1 MTSSEPL
8 DSREVRERFP
18 GPAGGED
25 RPAVGI
31 DVGGTKLL
39 AVRLG
44 PDGTVVDTLKEPIRG
59 KDLVEQVSRA
69 AVAVAGGVPG
79 SVGIGVPALVSSD
92 GTILFAPNLQSSI
105 GTRLGELVSQRFAGT
120 RLWIG
125 NDASCAA
132 WGEYAAGAGR
142 GSGEMVMVS
151 LGTGIGGGVVIGGRL
166 FEGVNRAGGE
176 FGHMVVNV
184 DGPPCPCGNRGCW
197 ERFASGGAL
206 GDMAREAARAG
217 VARRLVE
224 LAGGNP
230 DDVGGEHVTAAAAG
244 GDPEALELM
253 ARLGR
258 FVAIGIANLVN
269 IFDPRVVVVG
279 GGLIKAGEVLMA
291 PLRASLVGL
300 AMGARERPPVP
311 VVPALLGE
319 RSAAV
324 GAGLMALSVSA
335 EGGVA
340 T

>member
-1 MTSSEPL
+1 
-8 DSREVRERFP
+8 
-18 GPAGGED
+18 
-25 RPAVGI
+25 
-31 DVGGTKLL
+31 VGGTKLL
-39 AVRLG
+39 AVRLDA
-44 PDGTVVDTLKEPIRG
+44 DGTVVDTVKEPIRG
-59 KDLVEQVSRA
+59 ADLVDQVSRA
-69 AVAVAGGVPG
+69 AIAVAGGVPG

-105 GTRLGELVSQRFAGT
+105 GTRLGELVSQRLEGT

-125 NDASCAA
+125 NDATCAA
-132 WGEYAAGAGR
+132 WGEYAAGAGK

-151 LGTGIGGGVVIGGRL
+151 FGTGIGGGVVIDGKL
-166 FEGVNRAGGE
+166 FEGVNRAAGE
-176 FGHMVVNV
+176 FGHMVVKV
-184 DGPPCPCGNRGCW
+184 DGPLCPCGNRGCW

-217 VARRLVE
+217 LARRVVE

-230 DDVGGEHVTAAAAG
+230 DDVTGEHVTAAAAG

-269 IFDPRVVVVG
+269 IFDPRVVVLG

-291 PLRASLVGL
+291 PVRASLDGL
-300 AMGARERPPVP
+300 AMGARVRPQVP
-311 VVPALLGE
+311 VLPAMLGE
-319 RSAAV
+319 RSGAV
-324 GAGLMALSVSA
+324 GAGLMAMSVSRQ
-335 EGGVA
+335 GGVA